1 MKYIRSKK
9 QFLLHFSWF
18 VQGPSFLYCRSR
30 REKSEPPRE
39 NERKHESNIPGVR
52 VCLIFCA
59 SWFARA
65 KSYDLKQR
73 SVNKLYFAL
82 QNFTSNFDGHW
93 CEMRL
98 RLRKEDI
105 ASNDMQ
111 IPSLWTVFSVC
122 SVRTINSHNINGSIS
137 LFLFTYS
144 GDLVIAQVQRHNGT
158 NSF

>member
-59 SWFARA
+59 SWFARSKGLWSKTKVCEQTLICFA
-65 KSYDLKQR
+65 KFHIKFWRPL
-73 SVNKLYFAL
+73 V
-82 QNFTSNFDGHW
+82 
-93 CEMRL
+93 

-105 ASNDMQ
+105 ASNGMQ